1 MFYWPQASNSKFIN
15 VIKSDIQEVID
26 LLKEDRE
33 IYGLIA
39 LIVCFVSLFA
49 NLNGYENKVSL
60 TAYSSVMPLVVGL
73 SLAVFSTCY
82 FFILIARREPRPL
95 RCYGL
100 KLRLCYQFRT
110 RIFAVLILLTAL
122 STFISSY
129 STMKSMIPL
138 LHPFA
143 FDELFHQIDY
153 MLLLDNEP
161 WVLFHSLFDS
171 PFITAFVN
179 FNYNAWFFL
188 LWGVLCYFLL
198 SPTGSNRSR
207 YLVSW
212 ILCWFLLGSVL
223 AMLLSSAGPVFMV
236 RLNPEH
242 QQYVGLMELLQAHN
256 SWLKEQGSPVLIWA
270 LNTQNVLW
278 ESYITG
284 KDTLGS
290 GISAMPS
297 MHVSMAVLMALGMYS
312 VNKRIG
318 LIFWVY
324 ALVIYIGSFTL
335 AWHYAIDGLVSAPLT
350 ILIWY
355 LVGKSYPT
363 KPVIES

>member
-1 MFYWPQASNSKFIN
+1 MFYLAQASKSPVIN
-15 VIKSDIQEVID
+15 TIKSDLCEVLN
-26 LLKEDRE
+26 LLRKDRE

-39 LIVCFVSLFA
+39 VIVTSVSLLARFS
-49 NLNGYENKVSL
+49 GYDNQISL
-60 TAYSSVMPLVVGL
+60 TAYTSIIPLILGLTISIVSV
-73 SLAVFSTCY
+73 FY
-82 FFILIARREPRPL
+82 FFLLLIRRETHPL
-95 RCYGL
+95 KCFWL
-100 KLRLCYQFRT
+100 KFKLCYQFRAK
-110 RIFAVLILLTAL
+110 IISVFMLLTAL

-129 STMKSMIPL
+129 STIKAMIPL
-138 LHPFA
+138 LHSFS
-143 FDELFHQIDY
+143 FDILFYEIDLWMFWGHNPWELFYLVFNHPY
-153 MLLLDNEP
+153 
-161 WVLFHSLFDS
+161 V
-171 PFITAFVN
+171 TAFICLS
-179 FNYNAWFFL
+179 YNIWFFV
-188 LWGVLCYFLL
+188 LWGTLCYFLL
-198 SPTGSNRSR
+198 SPTSSNRSR

-223 AMLLSSAGPVFMV
+223 AMLLSSSGPVFME

-242 QQYVGLMELLQAHN
+242 QQYVGLMELLQSHN
-256 SWLKEQGSPVLIWA
+256 LWLKEQGSPVLIWA
-270 LNTQNVLW
+270 LNTQDVLW

-355 LVGKSYPT
+355 LVGKRYPT